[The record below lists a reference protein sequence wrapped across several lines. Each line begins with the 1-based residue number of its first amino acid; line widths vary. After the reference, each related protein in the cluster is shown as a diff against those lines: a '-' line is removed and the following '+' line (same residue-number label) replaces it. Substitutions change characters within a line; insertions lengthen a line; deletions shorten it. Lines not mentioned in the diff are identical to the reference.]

1 MSNFRFLKDIDK
13 NLYDIANEA
22 EKLYR
27 DEYFEQCMGQ
37 TRRFAENLC
46 RKMMGSKV
54 SAADTFDDMLN
65 NLKDSSTGSARE
77 KEFIEDLYF
86 LKKSGNQSLHSGKVK
101 QDGIAA
107 LECVQRAFEAAVNYA
122 MNNSNN
128 SEEIARLRFDTELL
142 ATGKASRKT
151 LKEKYTEQ
159 KVLQKEDSSKTQKVK
174 KRSKPSCQTE
184 YEEVQIQKEKQKFS
198 LLKLITDN
206 YMTITTVIVI
216 LFIIIKA
223 FLATKE

>member
-46 RKMMGSKV
+46 RKMLGNKV

-65 NLKDSSTGSARE
+65 NLKDNSNGTARE

-86 LKKSGNQSLHSGKVK
+86 LKRNGNQSVHSGKVK
-101 QDGIAA
+101 RDGIAA

-122 MNNSNN
+122 MSNSNN
-128 SEEIARLRFDTELL
+128 KDEIARLRFDTELL

-159 KVLQKEDSSKTQKVK
+159 KVLHKEEIK
-174 KRSKPSCQTE
+174 
-184 YEEVQIQKEKQKFS
+184 KEKRRFS
-198 LLKLITDN
+198 LLKLITNN
-206 YMTITTVIVI
+206 YMTIFTII
-216 LFIIIKA
+216 LFLYVFLQIINTFFK
-223 FLATKE
+223 K

>member
-46 RKMMGSKV
+46 RKMLGNKV

-65 NLKDSSTGSARE
+65 NLKDNSTGTARE

-86 LKKSGNQSLHSGKVK
+86 LKRNGNQSVHSGKVK
-101 QDGIAA
+101 RDGIAA

-122 MNNSNN
+122 MSNSNN
-128 SEEIARLRFDTELL
+128 KEEIARLRFDTELL

-159 KVLQKEDSSKTQKVK
+159 KVLHKEEIRKSNKTK
-174 KRSKPSCQTE
+174 KRSYSSYQAE
-184 YEEVQIQKEKQKFS
+184 YKEVQTQKEKKKFS
-198 LLKLITDN
+198 LIKLITDN
-206 YMTITTVIVI
+206 YMTITTAIVI